1 MTIMAV
7 SRVFIDTNV
16 LVYANL
22 AQSPFHSQAVLR
34 LRELEKSGCVL
45 TASRQVL
52 REYLAVM
59 SRPDVFT
66 DAIPLSSLITDIQNF
81 ETGLLI
87 LDDTELVTGK
97 LLELIERLSVTGKQI
112 HDANITATML
122 VHDIPTLLTHNTKD
136 FKRYQ
141 DLIETLPLVI

>member
-7 SRVFIDTNV
+7 NRVFIDTNV

-22 AQSPFHSQAVLR
+22 GQSPFHDQAVLR

-59 SRPDVFT
+59 SRPGAFT
-66 DAIPLSSLITDIQNF
+66 DEIPLSALILDITNF
-81 ETGLLI
+81 EAGLLV
-87 LDDTELVTGK
+87 LDDTELVTRK
-97 LLELIERLSVTGKQI
+97 LVELSKRFSVTGKQV
-112 HDANITATML
+112 HDANIVATML
-122 VHDIPTLLTHNTKD
+122 VHEIPTLLTHNTKD
-136 FKRYQ
+136 FTRYR
-141 DLIETLPLVI
+141 DLIEIMPLVG